1 MGNAAGLA
9 HARTSFQERDF
20 TGGQAT
26 VMDELLAQ
34 AAAGPAAGEK
44 RFVTVERFVADLAV
58 PGFNPQQHRLPRSAT
73 FSDTHARE
81 YSEAIGG
88 KTRRIPELRSQIT
101 QAQGLTS
108 SFSPLCLTALRP
120 FVTLRA
126 DWRQSPNK
134 TEIS

>member
-20 TGGQAT
+20 TGGQAA

-44 RFVTVERFVADLAV
+44 RFVTVEGFIADFAI
-58 PGFNPQQHRLPRSAT
+58 PGFNPQQHGLPCSAT
-73 FSDTHARE
+73 FSDTHTME

-88 KTRRIPELRSQIT
+88 KTRRRRGV
-101 QAQGLTS
+101 ARC
-108 SFSPLCLTALRP
+108 PL
-120 FVTLRA
+120 LRA
-126 DWRQSPNK
+126 SNDIPVPSKLARVFSRDGG
-134 TEIS
+134 